1 MSTSWER
8 RERARAE
15 KLKLIEEQVESGVLV
30 IRSMTSAE
38 RKANPPRPPDDQRRK
53 RGAGRRSYSTDK

>member
-30 IRSMTSAE
+30 IRPMTNAE
-38 RKANPPRPPDDQRRK
+38 RKANPPRPPDEGRK